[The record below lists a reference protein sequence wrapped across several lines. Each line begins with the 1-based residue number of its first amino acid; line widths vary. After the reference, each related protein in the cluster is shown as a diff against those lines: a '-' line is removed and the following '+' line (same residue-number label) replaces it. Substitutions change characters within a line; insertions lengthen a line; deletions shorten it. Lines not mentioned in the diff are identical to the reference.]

1 MFTSG
6 RLSAYLQYAYSFV
19 AVQVLVQHGRR
30 LPVERLV
37 KRSAWIAIAHRP
49 GLHSSPILR
58 ASQYYL
64 VRVRVL
70 FFHSMCTLKHSSF
83 RSLRFVPG
91 GNIAYRW
98 HSIISTACGTQCVLA
113 RDIYHAC
120 SLYRGLVNTE
130 LRHPG
135 LASGYV
141 SGQESIMAFYLTS
154 TDRSKL
160 QALVG
165 LIHAARLYY
174 TQSKRPY

>member
-1 MFTSG
+1 M
-6 RLSAYLQYAYSFV
+6 R
-19 AVQVLVQHGRR
+19 AV
-30 LPVERLV
+30 
-37 KRSAWIAIAHRP
+37 S
-49 GLHSSPILR
+49 
-58 ASQYYL
+58 
-64 VRVRVL
+64 
-70 FFHSMCTLKHSSF
+70 
-83 RSLRFVPG
+83 
-91 GNIAYRW
+91 
-98 HSIISTACGTQCVLA
+98 
-113 RDIYHAC
+113 
-120 SLYRGLVNTE
+120 RGLVNTE